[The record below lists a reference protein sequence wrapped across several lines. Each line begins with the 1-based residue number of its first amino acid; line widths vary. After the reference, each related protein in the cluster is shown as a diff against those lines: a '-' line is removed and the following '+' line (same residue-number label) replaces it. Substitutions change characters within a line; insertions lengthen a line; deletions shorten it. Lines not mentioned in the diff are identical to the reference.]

1 MFHLYGKSFNGP
13 LQIQVVYL
21 EGRPLVL
28 VNDQK
33 LLFLSWLK
41 DLIVSNHIAENYL
54 LISRVHPATLVITCE
69 TMLPNSNHHFRTE
82 TIIQNDEFQYYIH
95 IPRKYYLRIFDLL
108 VFLSDFQIIN
118 NIENASRIKRRST
131 YYITTYSKY
140 IIVYEIFVNYIKHEN
155 IIYAPYSLITL

>member
-1 MFHLYGKSFNGP
+1 MVPYKSKLFT
-13 LQIQVVYL
+13 LKAHW
-21 EGRPLVL
+21 PLVL
-28 VNDQK
+28 VNYQK

-82 TIIQNDEFQYYIH
+82 TIIQNDEFQYYMYVH
-95 IPRKYYLRIFDLL
+95 TSHFNLL
-108 VFLSDFQIIN
+108 VFLSDFKIIN
-118 NIENASRIKRRST
+118 NIENAPRSNKSST
-131 YYITTYSKY
+131 YTIITYSKY
-140 IIVYEIFVNYIKHEN
+140 IVVYETFVNYIKHDN